1 LNTLIKLSN
10 FKGKILIET
19 DPTRLR
25 PIDADLQIPNCEKF
39 INHTGWKPEIKFEKT
54 MEDLLG
60 YWRKRIASGT
70 QFLTR

>member
-1 LNTLIKLSN
+1 MKTLIKLSN

-19 DPTRLR
+19 DPMRLR
-25 PIDADLQIPNCEKF
+25 PIDADLQIPNCDKF

-54 MEDLLG
+54 MEDLLV